1 MQVNLGNDEKLGI
14 TKVDEGRRGSTWM
27 NADETGIMMN
37 DDGFYGIP
45 RIGWNDQGG
54 PGSIWRNADK
64 SGGMTNNDEF

>member
-1 MQVNLGNDEKLGI
+1 
-14 TKVDEGRRGSTWM
+14 M
-27 NADETGIMMN
+27 NKYE
-37 DDGFYGIP
+37 FYGIS